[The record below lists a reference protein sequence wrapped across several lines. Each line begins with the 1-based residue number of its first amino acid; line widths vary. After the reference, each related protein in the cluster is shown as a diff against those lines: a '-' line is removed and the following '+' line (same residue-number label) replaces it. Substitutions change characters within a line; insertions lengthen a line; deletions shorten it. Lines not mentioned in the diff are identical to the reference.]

1 LFNRRL
7 YGKLLTTLWLFSLA
21 LLLSN
26 VALAST
32 ITNKS
37 GLYAAFAI
45 KADTLIKNNN
55 QGKADTL
62 APEDSLV
69 NADTTQAKKDTTGK
83 NLNLKYDLVRHAD
96 DSIVQNLKQNK
107 IYLYGNAE
115 ITYGDIDLKAAYIT
129 VNFNNN
135 TVFAQGMKDTTG
147 KVIGLPVF
155 KQGNEEYKAKT
166 IRYDFVTK
174 KGIIHGVSTKQ
185 NQGYLHAIK
194 VKRLPN
200 NSFNVENGSF
210 TTCNRNP
217 PDYAFKFHKGLVV
230 PGKLIVTGPVYM
242 EVEGIPTP
250 LALPFGIFPNNPKRT
265 SGLIMPSYG
274 ESTNQGFYLQ
284 GGGYF
289 WNIND
294 KMTLKVTGDIYT
306 GGSWSISP
314 LLTYRKRYRY
324 NGSFALSLGKV
335 ILSTKGAP
343 DYSNSRSFSI
353 RWSYSQ
359 DPKTHPYGTF
369 SANVNIMSRNYV
381 KFTTVNTNTFLSN
394 TFSSSV
400 SYQRNFGKHFHFSA
414 SGDFTQN
421 VNQHTILIN
430 LPTITLSSDRFY
442 PFRKKNNIKKSFL
455 DGLSIQYNLNATN
468 NLNTTDST
476 IFSSQSVR
484 DMQNG
489 IHQTIPISL
498 PLRIFKYFTLSN
510 SININDWI
518 YSSSIR
524 KRWVNDTTNG
534 AIPGVKTDTIPGFNN
549 VFSYSLNTSLS
560 TKIYGILK
568 FKKGPIRAIRHVI
581 TPSIGFSYTPDF
593 SNRFW
598 GYAAQYMDYSNP
610 TLYPNGQVVT
620 YSKYQNGVYGGP
632 VMQKQENLVFS
643 ISNQLE
649 IKVPSKKDTVTGLKK
664 IPLIQDLTI
673 SGSYNFAADSLRLSP
688 INISART
695 TLWKGLNLQYNAVL
709 NPYASNS
716 NGTSINRTVWQ
727 ESRRLYQS
735 TGTWNLSFNYTLGP
749 DTFKKKKGGQRGSV
763 ADSTSQS
770 EMGQGQPPNGFQ
782 NGTPKANWKIPWSLS
797 LNYNFRYT
805 HVRNYRAN
813 VWSAQKT
820 MVQTL
825 GFSGQLSFTKNWKF
839 SVYSGWDFTNHQLSF
854 TSVNIYRNLHCW
866 EMRFSWIPLG
876 PRKSWNFTLQIKAG
890 ILKELKLTKQKS
902 FLENY

>member
-7 YGKLLTTLWLFSLA
+7 YGKLLTTLWLFSLVI
-21 LLLSN
+21 LLSN
-26 VALAST
+26 EALAST

-55 QGKADTL
+55 QVKADTL
-62 APEDSLV
+62 APADSLV
-69 NADTTQAKKDTTGK
+69 KADTTEAKKDTTGK
-83 NLNLKYDLVRHAD
+83 DLKLEYDLVRHAD
-96 DSIVQNLKQNK
+96 DSIVQDLRSKK
-107 IYLYGNAE
+107 VYLYGNAE
-115 ITYGDIDLKAAYIT
+115 ITYGDIDLKAAYIA
-129 VNFNNN
+129 VDFNNN
-135 TVFAQGMKDTTG
+135 TVFAQGMKDTAG
-147 KVIGLPVF
+147 KVIGLPQF
-155 KQGNEEYKAKT
+155 KQGSEVYDAKT

-185 NQGYLHAIK
+185 NEGYLHGSK
-194 VKRLPN
+194 VKRLPD
-200 NSFNVENGSF
+200 NSFNVENGEF
-210 TTCNRNP
+210 TTCDLP
-217 PDYAFKFHKGLVV
+217 TPHYAFKFHKGLVI

-265 SGLIMPSYG
+265 SGLIIPSYG

-289 WNIND
+289 WDIND
-294 KMTLKVTGDIYT
+294 HMTLKVTGDIYT
-306 GGSWSISP
+306 GGSWTVSP
-314 LLTYRKRYRY
+314 LFTYKKRYRY
-324 NGSFALSLGKV
+324 NGSLALSLGKV
-335 ILSTKGAP
+335 ILSTKGSP
-343 DYSNSRSFSI
+343 DYTNQRSFSI
-353 RWSYSQ
+353 RWQYAQ

-369 SANVNIMSRNYV
+369 SANVNIMSRSYS
-381 KFTTVNTNTFLSN
+381 KYATMNTNTYLSN

-400 SYQRNFGKHFHFSA
+400 SYQRNFGKHFHFTA

-421 VNQHTILIN
+421 VNQHTILLN
-430 LPTITLSSDRFY
+430 LPTITFSSDQFY
-442 PFRKKNNIKKSFL
+442 PFRKQNSTKKGLL
-455 DGLSIQYNLNATN
+455 DGLTVQYSLNAKN
-468 NLNTTDST
+468 SLNTTDST
-476 IFSSQSVR
+476 IFTSQSMR

-489 IHQTIPISL
+489 IQQIIPISL
-498 PLRIFKYFTLSN
+498 PLKIFKYFTLSN

-518 YSSSIR
+518 YTSSIR
-524 KRWVNDTTNG
+524 RRWVNDTTNG
-534 AIPGVKTDTIPGFNN
+534 ATPGVKTDTIPGFNN

-560 TKIYGILK
+560 TKIYGMVK

-581 TPSIGFSYTPDF
+581 SPSIGFSYTPDF
-593 SNRFW
+593 SNSFW

-610 TLYPNGQVVT
+610 AAYPDGRLVT
-620 YSKYQNGVYGGP
+620 YSKFQNGIFGGP

-643 ISNQLE
+643 INNQLE
-649 IKVPSKKDTVTGLKK
+649 IKVPSKKDTVTGMKK

-688 INISART
+688 INVSGRT
-695 TLWKGLNLQYNAVL
+695 KLWKGLNLQYNAVL
-709 NPYASNS
+709 NPYASDS
-716 NGTSINRTVWQ
+716 NGMNINRTVWE

-735 TGTWNLSFNYTLGP
+735 TGTWNVSFNFSLGP
-749 DTFKKKKGGQRGSV
+749 DTFKKKKGAKKESV
-763 ADSTSQS
+763 ADSTAQTNKAP
-770 EMGQGQPPNGFQ
+770 GQFPHGFQ
-782 NGTPKANWKIPWSLS
+782 NETPKANWKIPWSLS

-825 GFSGQLSFTKNWKF
+825 GFNGQLSFTKNWKF
-839 SVYSGWDFTNHQLSF
+839 SMNSGWDFTNHQLSF

-890 ILKELKLTKQKS
+890 MLKDLKLTKQKS